1 MNWYFEIDG
10 ISQGPLTAEVLAIRV
25 QKGEVH
31 ADTLVWHPGLGDWQ
45 PVGQLCPDWLK
56 PIPAPAPVA
65 MAKPVAG
72 RPGTRPLAPLATEPT
87 EEKQGF
93 FSKLFGRSKKK

>member
-25 QKGEVH
+25 QKGEVP

-45 PVGQLCPDWLK
+45 PVGQLCPNWLE
-56 PIPAPAPVA
+56 PIVAPVPA
-65 MAKPVAG
+65 AKPPVT
-72 RPGTRPLAPLATEPT
+72 RPGTRPLAPIATEPV